1 MTTPAPDATSAV
13 TSAAVSDPSTGHSP
27 HAPRPAS
34 GINVTLRSGPA
45 TVVVASLAAALR
57 SYEYDGV
64 ALTETW
70 GDADIP
76 AGGGGILLAPWPNR
90 VAGGRWMLDGKEQRL
105 DITEPS
111 KGNAS
116 HGLLRN
122 TGYRAVDVGPSR
134 AVLEAEIFP
143 QHGYPFHLMHR
154 ATYELTEEQLTVT
167 QHLSNLSAT
176 PAPFALGA
184 HPYLKIS
191 GVPTED
197 LTLTVRADSRFETD
211 ERSIPTGKVA
221 VAGQYDL
228 RHGQRIGDIR
238 FDTAFTDLA
247 SMRERHEHVL
257 SAPDGRSVTLWAEA
271 AFAYAHV
278 YISTS
283 YPGVDTAV
291 AIEPMTAPA
300 DALNSGEGL
309 RWLQPG
315 ASFAASWG
323 ILPGLE

>member
-1 MTTPAPDATSAV
+1 MTSET
-13 TSAAVSDPSTGHSP
+13 
-27 HAPRPAS
+27 RPAS
-34 GINVTLRSGPA
+34 GTNYTLRAGPA

-57 SYEYDGV
+57 SYEYGGV

-90 VAGGRWMLDGKEQRL
+90 VADGRWTLHGKEQRL

-111 KGNAS
+111 KGNAI

-122 TGYRAVDVGPSR
+122 TGYRAVEVGESR
-134 AVLEAEIFP
+134 VVLDAEIFP
-143 QHGYPFHLMHR
+143 QHGYPFHLVHR

-167 QHLSNLSAT
+167 QELSNLSAD

-191 GVPTED
+191 DVPTEE
-197 LTLTVRADSRFETD
+197 LTLTLLAEEVFEADD
-211 ERSIPTGKVA
+211 RSIPTGRAA
-221 VAGQYDL
+221 VSGQHDL
-228 RHGQRIGDIR
+228 RNGRRIGDIR
-238 FDTAFTDLA
+238 FDSAFTGLA
-247 SMRERHEHVL
+247 LVDGRHEHVL
-257 SAPDGRSVTLWAEA
+257 SAPDGRRVTLWADA

-278 YISTS
+278 YISTI
-283 YPGVDTAV
+283 YPGVGKAV

-309 RWLQPG
+309 QWLTPG
-315 ASFAASWG
+315 ASFSARWG
-323 ILPGLE
+323 ILPRLG